1 MKSTTQNI
9 KAIRLQFGELTIT
22 AEVEARLEELGFTPE
37 TLIDAIGEHKS
48 DCSGNPSIY
57 CGTYGKYSG
66 EKGICG
72 LWIDLT
78 TFYDYDDFLNFCY
91 AIHADEE
98 DPELMFQ
105 DYEAFPRKWYDESCF
120 DEDSFDAVREYSD
133 LCVKYSPDA
142 VDAFIDWGCEELE
155 HFEDC
160 YVGEYDSEE
169 DFAREIVNDCY
180 DLEKLMGHLANYFDY
195 KATAAT
201 MNDCTATATLT
212 ALSITTTRKVSPQ
225 RQLLKRKKPSI
236 HHEPTARHINLSYL

>member
-9 KAIRLQFGELTIT
+9 KAIRLQFGDLTIT

-78 TFYDYDDFLNFCY
+78 TFYDYDDFVNFCN

-120 DEDSFDAVREYSD
+120 GQCCFEAVREYSD
-133 LCVKYSPDA
+133 LCDKYSPDA

-160 YVGEYDSEE
+160 YAGEYDSEE
-169 DFAREIVNDCY
+169 DFAREEVNNCY
-180 DLEKLMGHLANYFDY
+180 DLEKMMGHLANYFDY
-195 KATAAT
+195 EAY
-201 MNDCTATATLT
+201 
-212 ALSITTTRKVSPQ
+212 
-225 RQLLKRKKPSI
+225 
-236 HHEPTARHINLSYL
+236 ARELFKDEYYYGNGYVFRHY

>member
-1 MKSTTQNI
+1 MLVQ
-9 KAIRLQFGELTIT
+9 ARHCVRLALDFGELTIT

-105 DYEAFPRKWYDESCF
+105 DYEAFPKKWYDESSF
-120 DEDSFDAVREYSD
+120 DEDSFEAVREYSD
-133 LCVKYSPDA
+133 MCEKYSADA

-160 YVGEYDSEE
+160 YVGEYGSEE
-169 DFAREIVNDCY
+169 EFAREIVNECH
-180 DLEKLMGHLANYFDY
+180 DLERMMGELVEYFDY
-195 KATAAT
+195 DAY
-201 MNDCTATATLT
+201 
-212 ALSITTTRKVSPQ
+212 
-225 RQLLKRKKPSI
+225 
-236 HHEPTARHINLSYL
+236 ARHLFDENYYYDNGYVFRHR

>member
-9 KAIRLQFGELTIT
+9 KAIRLQFGDLTIT

-105 DYEAFPRKWYDESCF
+105 DYEAFPKKWYDESSF
-120 DEDSFDAVREYSD
+120 DEDSFEAVREYSD
-133 LCVKYSPDA
+133 MCDKYSADA
-142 VDAFIDWGCEELE
+142 VDAFID
-155 HFEDC
+155 
-160 YVGEYDSEE
+160 
-169 DFAREIVNDCY
+169 
-180 DLEKLMGHLANYFDY
+180 
-195 KATAAT
+195 
-201 MNDCTATATLT
+201 
-212 ALSITTTRKVSPQ
+212 
-225 RQLLKRKKPSI
+225 
-236 HHEPTARHINLSYL
+236 

>member
-9 KAIRLQFGELTIT
+9 KAIRLQFGDLTIT

-57 CGTYGKYSG
+57 CGTYSKYSG

-78 TFYDYDDFLNFCY
+78 TFDDYDEFVEFCN

-105 DYEAFPRKWYDESCF
+105 DYEAFPRKWYNESCF
-120 DEDSFDAVREYSD
+120 GQCCFDAVKEYWDLCEEYST
-133 LCVKYSPDA
+133 DA
-142 VDAFIDWGCEELE
+142 VDAFIEWEGDELE
-155 HFEDC
+155 NFEDC
-160 YVGEYDSEE
+160 YVGEYGSEE
-169 DFAREIVNDCY
+169 EFAREIVNDCH
-180 DLEKLMGHLANYFDY
+180 DLERMMGELVEYFDY
-195 KATAAT
+195 EAY
-201 MNDCTATATLT
+201 
-212 ALSITTTRKVSPQ
+212 
-225 RQLLKRKKPSI
+225 
-236 HHEPTARHINLSYL
+236 ARHLFDENYYYDNGYVFRHR

>member
-9 KAIRLQFGELTIT
+9 KAIRLQFGDLTIT

-105 DYEAFPRKWYDESCF
+105 DYEAFPKKWYDESSF
-120 DEDSFDAVREYSD
+120 DEDSFEAVREYSD
-133 LCVKYSPDA
+133 MCDKHGQEA
-142 VDAFIDWGCEELE
+142 VDDYMEFYDELDNFEEAFC
-155 HFEDC
+155 
-160 YVGEYDSEE
+160 GEWDSEE
-169 DFAREIVNDCY
+169 DFARHIVEECY
-180 DLEKLMGHLANYFDY
+180 DLERSMRDLARYFDY
-195 KATAAT
+195 EAF
-201 MNDCTATATLT
+201 
-212 ALSITTTRKVSPQ
+212 
-225 RQLLKRKKPSI
+225 
-236 HHEPTARHINLSYL
+236 ARDLFMWDYYCDNGYVFRHY

>member
-9 KAIRLQFGELTIT
+9 KAIRLQFGDLTIT

-105 DYEAFPRKWYDESCF
+105 DYEAFPKKWYDESSF
-120 DEDSFDAVREYSD
+120 DEDSFEAVREYSD
-133 LCVKYSPDA
+133 MCDKYSADA

-169 DFAREIVNDCY
+169 DFAREIVDECY

-195 KATAAT
+195 EAY
-201 MNDCTATATLT
+201 
-212 ALSITTTRKVSPQ
+212 
-225 RQLLKRKKPSI
+225 
-236 HHEPTARHINLSYL
+236 ARDLFMCNYHFDNGYVFQNY

>member
-1 MKSTTQNI
+1 MVYFRVI
-9 KAIRLQFGELTIT
+9 
-22 AEVEARLEELGFTPE
+22 
-37 TLIDAIGEHKS
+37 
-48 DCSGNPSIY
+48 IY
-57 CGTYGKYSG
+57 TYGKYSG
-66 EKGICG
+66 EGGICG

-105 DYEAFPRKWYDESCF
+105 DYEAFPKKWYDESSF
-120 DEDSFDAVREYSD
+120 DEDSFEAVREYSD
-133 LCVKYSPDA
+133 MCDKYSADA

-180 DLEKLMGHLANYFDY
+180 DLEKQMGHLANYFDY
-195 KATAAT
+195 DAYARDLFMWGYYLHNQGCGLAMLKQVWHCAHF
-201 MNDCTATATLT
+201 
-212 ALSITTTRKVSPQ
+212 ALDFDNGYVFR
-225 RQLLKRKKPSI
+225 R
-236 HHEPTARHINLSYL
+236 Y

>member
-48 DCSGNPSIY
+48 SCDGNPSIY
-57 CGTYGKYSG
+57 CGTYYKYSG

-105 DYEAFPRKWYDESCF
+105 DYEAFPKKWYDESSF
-120 DEDSFDAVREYSD
+120 DEDSFEAVREYCD
-133 LCVKYSPDA
+133 LCDKYSTDA
-142 VDAFIDWGCEELE
+142 VDAFIDWDCEKLE

-169 DFAREIVNDCY
+169 DFAREIVNECY
-180 DLEKLMGHLANYFDY
+180 DLGKQMGHLANYFDY
-195 KATAAT
+195 DAY
-201 MNDCTATATLT
+201 
-212 ALSITTTRKVSPQ
+212 
-225 RQLLKRKKPSI
+225 
-236 HHEPTARHINLSYL
+236 ARDLFMYDYYYDNGYVFRHW

>member
-1 MKSTTQNI
+1 MKNSIQNI
-9 KAIRLQFGELTIT
+9 KAIRLQFGDLTIT

-105 DYEAFPRKWYDESCF
+105 DYEAFPKKWYDESSF
-120 DEDSFDAVREYSD
+120 DEDSFEAVREYSD
-133 LCVKYSPDA
+133 MCDKYSPDA

-169 DFAREIVNDCY
+169 DFARHIVDECY
-180 DLEKLMGHLANYFDY
+180 NLEREMGDLAHYFDY
-195 KATAAT
+195 EAFG
-201 MNDCTATATLT
+201 
-212 ALSITTTRKVSPQ
+212 R
-225 RQLLKRKKPSI
+225 
-236 HHEPTARHINLSYL
+236 YLFMYDYSMGANGNVFRVV

>member
-9 KAIRLQFGELTIT
+9 KAIRLQFGDLTIT

-78 TFYDYDDFLNFCY
+78 TFYDYDDFLNFCN

-98 DPELMFQ
+98 DPELMAQ
-105 DYEAFPRKWYDESCF
+105 DFECFPRQWYNEGFITEEDF
-120 DEDSFDAVREYSD
+120 DHIKEYTEMCEKHSAE
-133 LCVKYSPDA
+133 A
-142 VDAFIDWGCEELE
+142 VDDYLEFHDDLDDFEEAY
-155 HFEDC
+155 C
-160 YVGEYDSEE
+160 GEWDSEE
-169 DFAREIVNDCY
+169 DFARHIVEECY
-180 DLEKLMGHLANYFDY
+180 DLERTMGGLSNYFDY
-195 KATAAT
+195 EAFGRELFMYDYT
-201 MNDCTATATLT
+201 MGANNNVFRN
-212 ALSITTTRKVSPQ
+212 I
-225 RQLLKRKKPSI
+225 
-236 HHEPTARHINLSYL
+236 

>member
-9 KAIRLQFGELTIT
+9 KAIRLQFGDLTIT

-66 EKGICG
+66 EVGIRG

-78 TFYDYDDFLNFCY
+78 TFYDYFVNFCN

-120 DEDSFDAVREYSD
+120 GQCCFEAVREYSD
-133 LCVKYSPDA
+133 LCDKYSPDA
-142 VDAFIDWGCEELE
+142 VDAFIDWGYEDLE
-155 HFEDC
+155 HFEDS
-160 YVGEYDSEE
+160 YVGEYDIEE

-180 DLEKLMGHLANYFDY
+180 DLEKQMGHLANYFDY
-195 KATAAT
+195 DAY
-201 MNDCTATATLT
+201 
-212 ALSITTTRKVSPQ
+212 
-225 RQLLKRKKPSI
+225 
-236 HHEPTARHINLSYL
+236 ARDLFMYDYYYDNGYVFRHY

>member
-9 KAIRLQFGELTIT
+9 KAIRLQFGDLTIT

-78 TFYDYDDFLNFCY
+78 TFYDYDDFIEFCQ

-98 DPELMFQ
+98 DPELMAQ
-105 DYEAFPRKWYDESCF
+105 DYEGFPRQWYNEGFMSEDDF
-120 DEDSFDAVREYSD
+120 DHILEYSD
-133 LCVKYSPDA
+133 MCDKHGQEA
-142 VDAFIDWGCEELE
+142 VDDYMEFYDELDNFEEAFC
-155 HFEDC
+155 
-160 YVGEYDSEE
+160 GEWDSEE
-169 DFAREIVNDCY
+169 DFARHIVEECY
-180 DLEKLMGHLANYFDY
+180 DLERSMGDLARYFDY
-195 KATAAT
+195 EAFGRELFMYDYSMGANNNVFRT
-201 MNDCTATATLT
+201 
-212 ALSITTTRKVSPQ
+212 I
-225 RQLLKRKKPSI
+225 
-236 HHEPTARHINLSYL
+236 

>member
-9 KAIRLQFGELTIT
+9 KAIRLQFGDLTIT

-48 DCSGNPSIY
+48 GCEGNPSIY

-66 EKGICG
+66 EEGIRG

-78 TFYDYDDFLNFCY
+78 TFSDYVGTYPNYLTWSD
-91 AIHADEE
+91 I
-98 DPELMFQ
+98 Q
-105 DYEAFPRKWYDESCF
+105 DYEAFPKKWYDESSF
-120 DEDSFDAVREYSD
+120 DEDSFEAVREYSD
-133 LCVKYSPDA
+133 MCDKYSADA

-180 DLEKLMGHLANYFDY
+180 DLEKQMGHLANYFDY
-195 KATAAT
+195 DAY
-201 MNDCTATATLT
+201 
-212 ALSITTTRKVSPQ
+212 
-225 RQLLKRKKPSI
+225 
-236 HHEPTARHINLSYL
+236 ARDLFM

>member
-9 KAIRLQFGELTIT
+9 KAIRLQFGDLTIT

-37 TLIDAIGEHKS
+37 TLIDAIGEHTR

-78 TFYDYDDFLNFCY
+78 TFYDYDDFINFCC
-91 AIHADEE
+91 AIRADEE
-98 DPELMFQ
+98 GPGLMCQ
-105 DYEAFPRKWYDESCF
+105 DCEAFPKKWYDEWSF
-120 DEDSFDAVREYSD
+120 DEDSFEAVREYSD
-133 LCVKYSPDA
+133 MCEKYSPDA
-142 VDAFIDWGCEELE
+142 VDAFIDWGCEELA

-169 DFAREIVNDCY
+169 DFAREIVNDCS
-180 DLEKLMGHLANYFDY
+180 DLEKQMGQLANCCDY
-195 KATAAT
+195 DAY
-201 MNDCTATATLT
+201 
-212 ALSITTTRKVSPQ
+212 
-225 RQLLKRKKPSI
+225 
-236 HHEPTARHINLSYL
+236 ARDLFMYGYDYDNGYVFRHY

>member
-9 KAIRLQFGELTIT
+9 KAIRLQFGDLTIT

-72 LWIDLT
+72 LWIDLS

-98 DPELMFQ
+98 DPELMAQ
-105 DYEAFPRKWYDESCF
+105 DYEGFPRQWYNEGFMSEDDF
-120 DEDSFDAVREYSD
+120 DHILEYSD
-133 LCVKYSPDA
+133 MCDKHGQDA
-142 VDAFIDWGCEELE
+142 VDDYMEFHDELDSFEEAY
-155 HFEDC
+155 C
-160 YVGEYDSEE
+160 GNWDSEE
-169 DFAREIVNDCY
+169 DFARHIVEECY
-180 DLEKLMGHLANYFDY
+180 DLDRIMGNLSNYFDY
-195 KATAAT
+195 EAFGRDLFMYDYT
-201 MNDCTATATLT
+201 MGANNNVF
-212 ALSITTTRKVSPQ
+212 RVV
-225 RQLLKRKKPSI
+225 
-236 HHEPTARHINLSYL
+236 